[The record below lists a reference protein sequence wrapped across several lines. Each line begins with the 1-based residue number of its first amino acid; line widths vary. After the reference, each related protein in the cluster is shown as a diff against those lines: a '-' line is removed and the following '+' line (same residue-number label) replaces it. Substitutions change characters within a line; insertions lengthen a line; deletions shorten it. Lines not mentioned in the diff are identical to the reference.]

1 MSSEKTTVTKG
12 PKFIDSLSR
21 AGKSM
26 ALSLPIILSLLFL
39 FGWMQVFLPRKV
51 LLYLFRG
58 QALSDTLTGALL
70 GSIFT
75 GNAANSYIIGGE
87 LLQRGVSLFAVAAFM
102 TAWVTVGIIQLPAE
116 AAFLGRRFSITRN
129 CISLVLAVMVAVAAV
144 WTWKVF

>member
-26 ALSLPIILSLLFL
+26 VLSVPIIFSLLLL
-39 FGWMQVFLPRKV
+39 FGWMQVFLPRSV

-58 QALSDTLTGALL
+58 NTLSDTLTGAVL

-87 LLQRGVSLFAVAAFM
+87 LLQRGVSLFAVAAFI
-102 TAWVTVGIIQLPAE
+102 TAWVTVGIVQLPAE
-116 AAFLGRRFSITRN
+116 IAFLGRRFSITRN

>member
-1 MSSEKTTVTKG
+1 MGPEKTGTAKT
-12 PKFIDSLSR
+12 PKFTDVLSR

-26 ALSLPIILSLLFL
+26 ALSLPIIFSLLFF
-39 FGWMQVFLPRKV
+39 FGWMQIFLPRKV

-102 TAWVTVGIIQLPAE
+102 TAWVTVGITQLPAE
-116 AAFLGRRFSITRN
+116 VAFLGRRFAVARN
-129 CISLVLAVMVAVAAV
+129 CISLLLSVMVAVAAV
-144 WTWKVF
+144 WTWRMF

>member
-39 FGWMQVFLPRKV
+39 FGWMQVFLPQDV

-58 QALSDTLTGALL
+58 NTLSDTLTGAVL

-116 AAFLGRRFSITRN
+116 VAFLGRRFSITRN

>member
-1 MSSEKTTVTKG
+1 MSPEKTGTAKT
-12 PKFIDSLSR
+12 PKFTEALSR
-21 AGKSM
+21 ASKSM
-26 ALSLPIILSLLFL
+26 ALSLPIIFSLLFL

-58 QALSDTLTGALL
+58 QAFSDTLTGALL

-102 TAWVTVGIIQLPAE
+102 TAWVTVGISQLPAE
-116 AAFLGRRFSITRN
+116 VAFLGRRFAIARN
-129 CISLVLAVMVAVAAV
+129 FISLLLAVMVAVATV
-144 WTWKVF
+144 WTWRMF